1 MATKNFAVRIAG
13 FIFGIVSILHLLRIV
28 TGISIMI
35 GTWVLPLWINYMGLV
50 VTGFL
55 CGWLWWLSFRKAGDS
70 GSYITNYHR
79 YK

>member
-28 TGISIMI
+28 TGISIII
-35 GTWVLPLWINYMGLV
+35 GTWVLPLWINYMGFV
-50 VTGFL
+50 GSGFM
-55 CGWLWWLSFRKAGDS
+55 CIWLWRLSFRKSGDS

>member
-35 GTWVLPLWINYMGLV
+35 GAWVLPLWINFIGFV
-50 VTGFL
+50 ATGFL
-55 CGWLWWLSFRKAGDS
+55 CGWMLWLSFRKAGDS